1 MLEEEGIIVDLVD
14 GKAVVK
20 AHRSGMCGSC
30 SSSKSC
36 HSEGEKVM
44 IIEARN
50 PVNAKVGQRVKIALT
65 SGSVMYA
72 SIIIYLVPLISLF
85 IGAITGKWVA
95 IAVNYTINQELSE
108 AAFAIVFLIA
118 SFLIIGACNK
128 RIAGNPDF
136 IPVITEILNGNLQSH

>member
-1 MLEEEGIIVDLVD
+1 MLEEEGIIVDLVN

-20 AHRSGMCGSC
+20 AHRSDMCGSC

-72 SIIIYLVPLISLF
+72 SIIIYVVPLISLF

-95 IAVNYTINQELSE
+95 IAVNYPINQELSE
-108 AAFAIVFLIA
+108 AVFAIVFLIA
-118 SFLIIGACNK
+118 SFLIIWACNK
-128 RIAGNPDF
+128 RIEGNPDF
-136 IPVITEILNGNLQSH
+136 IPVITEILNGNLQIH